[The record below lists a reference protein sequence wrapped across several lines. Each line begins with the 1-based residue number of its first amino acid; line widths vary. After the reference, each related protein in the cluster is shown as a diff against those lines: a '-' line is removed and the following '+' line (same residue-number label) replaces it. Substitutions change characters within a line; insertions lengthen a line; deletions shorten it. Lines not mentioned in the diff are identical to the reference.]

1 MAADGAALPTDAL
14 QAKLQEIC
22 DGDLLARFTNAE
34 LNNPNNDVARD
45 LVSFLQKISNL
56 KDLHT
61 TMKYINLRDNGIAD
75 IEQKNSTRILTIL
88 KKIRYNWVTDT
99 MKSERIQSTGLITAA
114 DSMCLFVCGIL
125 THPTMSFN
133 ALVQSHPAYAD
144 AFFDYMIEQSTTKI
158 TVAVVDE
165 RDQV

>member
-14 QAKLQEIC
+14 QAKIQEIC
-22 DGDLLARFTNAE
+22 NGDLFARFSNTE
-34 LNNPNNDVARD
+34 LTNPNNDVARN
-45 LVSFLQKISNL
+45 LVSFLQKISNV
-56 KDLHT
+56 KDLPT
-61 TMKYINLRDNGIAD
+61 TMKYINQRDKGITD
-75 IEQKNSTRILTIL
+75 IDQRYSTRILTIL
-88 KKIRYNWVTDT
+88 KKIRHNWATH
-99 MKSERIQSTGLITAA
+99 SERIQSTGEITAA
-114 DSMCLFVCGIL
+114 HTMCLFVCGLL

-133 ALVQSHPAYAD
+133 ALVKSHPAYAD